1 VAGPYALAVTGTP
14 QVSAAPRRARLWA
27 IAFTVILMPSPA
39 NLVLV
44 PDPNPFFT
52 AAIRPSD
59 LPLAALIGLSIPGLT
74 GRLRRSG
81 SVAWL
86 ALALVGLVA
95 IALAVHPAIQGVLIL
110 GRLVGALAIA
120 LGISD
125 LREAKERRFLL
136 VALALT
142 AIAQTALS
150 IVQLWRGDILA
161 TGPQDPLIGPFTR
174 PNGTLPFAYV
184 LAGLALIGGA
194 ILAAQLLRRPT
205 RGRWAWSA
213 AAAIAL
219 VPAGITFSRA
229 AAGGLALGAAVL
241 VPGAI
246 HRRPGHALALAAI
259 LAGSALPA
267 LATRD
272 GWAARNADSPAGGS
286 AVNRLATVTQAL
298 PLIAADPIVGVGPGR
313 TMVAI
318 RDRAERVPGSIV
330 ELNPPHDVPIAIAV
344 EAGVPAGVVALALL
358 VALGLR
364 ARRRGTA
371 ALLAYSVL
379 IPYLVIDNWPY
390 TTGAGLVMLGLWAAA
405 WDDG

>member
-1 VAGPYALAVTGTP
+1 MTGTTE
-14 QVSAAPRRARLWA
+14 QSAARRRTRLWA
-27 IAFTVILMPSPA
+27 VACTVILMPSPA
-39 NLVLV
+39 NLVLF

-59 LPLAALIGLSIPGLT
+59 LPIAALIALSIPGLG
-74 GRLRRSG
+74 GRIRRSG
-81 SVAWL
+81 GVERL
-86 ALALVGLVA
+86 VLALVGLLA
-95 IALAVHPAIQGVLIL
+95 ISVAVHPALQGVLIL
-110 GRLVGALAIA
+110 YRLIGTIAIA
-120 LGISD
+120 LGVAD
-125 LREAKERRFLL
+125 LRRAEERRFLL

-142 AIAQTALS
+142 AMAQTALA

-161 TGPQDPLIGPFTR
+161 TGTPDPLIGPFTR
-174 PNGTLPFAYV
+174 ANGTLPFAYV
-184 LAGLALIGGA
+184 LAGLALLGGA

-213 AAAIAL
+213 LSLIAL
-219 VPAGITFSRA
+219 VPVGITFSRA
-229 AAGGLALGAAVL
+229 AAAGLTLGAAVL

-246 HRRPGHALALAAI
+246 RRRPGHALALAAFI
-259 LAGSALPA
+259 VGGVLPA
-267 LATRD
+267 IATRD
-272 GWAARNADSPAGGS
+272 GWTARNADSPAGSS

-344 EAGVPAGVVALALL
+344 EAGAPAGIVALGLL

-364 ARRRGTA
+364 ALRRGTA
-371 ALLAYSVL
+371 ALLVYAVL
-379 IPYLVIDNWPY
+379 VPYLVIDNWPY
-390 TTGAGLVMLGLWAAA
+390 TTGAGLIMLGLWGSD
-405 WDDG
+405 WGDG